1 MNLDTPP
8 SVVRKGQVCGTS
20 LLLALTLSACGG
32 SSGDGPSNTS
42 VGTSPGVVDTGG
54 GGSANAHRI
63 TRMRYDLDNNGTID
77 SVRTFSYNA
86 DGRVV
91 AEHYTYTGDGSPD
104 TDFRNFS
111 IDAPSGSQ
119 TTNYTYDSSG
129 LLQLWSIVDASGAR
143 TDSRYEYGNDKLIDR
158 YTIDTFNAAGGLT
171 GTVYFQMDNMGTRL
185 TDWRLY
191 VDGNSTPSQ
200 NAALTYNA
208 GGQVQ
213 SDLLTVAT
221 AGTQTLT
228 TYAYNA
234 AGRIQ
239 SVRQSTP
246 SNSAFFSEHAYT
258 YSSANTLS
266 AIIATGNSAND
277 IYRWDYTVNS
287 DGLNTEWR
295 IDLDSNQTVEAIV
308 YIDWESGPCLQTFIW
323 APRAHPN
330 FVAGGNVPYA
340 PGSGY
345 AVLPTCGP

>member
-1 MNLDTPP
+1 MAT
-8 SVVRKGQVCGTS
+8 
-20 LLLALTLSACGG
+20 
-32 SSGDGPSNTS
+32 
-42 VGTSPGVVDTGG
+42 
-54 GGSANAHRI
+54 
-63 TRMRYDLDNNGTID
+63 
-77 SVRTFSYNA
+77 
-86 DGRVV
+86 
-91 AEHYTYTGDGSPD
+91 
-104 TDFRNFS
+104 
-111 IDAPSGSQ
+111 
-119 TTNYTYDSSG
+119 
-129 LLQLWSIVDASGAR
+129 AR
-143 TDSRYEYGNDKLIDR
+143 
-158 YTIDTFNAAGGLT
+158 
-171 GTVYFQMDNMGTRL
+171 
-185 TDWRLY
+185 
-191 VDGNSTPSQ
+191 SQ

-340 PGSGY
+340 PGSGLRCCPLADRKAPY
-345 AVLPTCGP
+345 RVGYRQGHLRCSDGAPASGAVRTLGARQSSGVEA